1 MPPAFLPMLPVA
13 TGSFGIDPIQFGVMV
28 SLTLILGLLTPP
40 VGAGL
45 YIASA
50 MSGTSIT
57 RLSRLVLPYLVA
69 SLVVIL
75 IVILVPWVLRPF

>member
-1 MPPAFLPMLPVA
+1 MTKPSA
-13 TGSFGIDPIQFGVMV
+13 
-28 SLTLILGLLTPP
+28 SLRPPP